1 MLGPCTAD
9 PVLGTASTTACH
21 VISIKFVGATAIAF
35 DRPPT
40 THAMKNGDLAEPLV
54 APPKPSSS
62 SSPAGLLMVTAAALL
77 FGVVAAFVKAT
88 DMPTLVMLEVRSI
101 LEWFLGVGVAVLYLY
116 TGGDVAPLPQPEAS
130 LKGLEGTPSGDSSRV
145 LATLL
150 IGPPNLWG
158 WLLLRAFLYWGF
170 LACWWLALASMPI
183 GDATTIVYTGPVWTA
198 IFANLLLDERIDW
211 SFYPI
216 VTLDAIGLAL
226 ITQPSFLFPRA
237 SGTSNDGSYLLGA
250 LSSLFSA
257 VIAGLIPV
265 CTRKSKEC
273 SWTAVNHTSSALAA
287 LVFTPAAFLIWFA
300 LDNTAVDQAVASLGT
315 LDGSTDGGLVKW
327 PLLLGAT
334 LTGFAGLALQTLGYQ
349 REEAARASVMTIL
362 EIPFAYLL
370 QSAVFHDDVTPLG
383 LVGVGLVA
391 CGTMLNLL
399 RHLQRARCRPS
410 DPLDKA

>member
-1 MLGPCTAD
+1 MVLGPCTAD

-40 THAMKNGDLAEPLV
+40 THTMKNGDLAVPLV

-150 IGPPNLWG
+150 MGPNLWG

-216 VTLDAIGLAL
+216 VTLDAIDLAL
-226 ITQPSFLFPRA
+226 ITQPSFLFRGVRYVKRRQLPPWR
-237 SGTSNDGSYLLGA
+237 
-250 LSSLFSA
+250 
-257 VIAGLIPV
+257 
-265 CTRKSKEC
+265 
-273 SWTAVNHTSSALAA
+273 A
-287 LVFTPAAFLIWFA
+287 LVA
-300 LDNTAVDQAVASLGT
+300 LLRCHRRIDTCLHAQEQGVLMDRCQPHVIRPRGARLHARGLPHLVCARQYGRRSGGRVARNA
-315 LDGSTDGGLVKW
+315 DGSTDGGLVKW